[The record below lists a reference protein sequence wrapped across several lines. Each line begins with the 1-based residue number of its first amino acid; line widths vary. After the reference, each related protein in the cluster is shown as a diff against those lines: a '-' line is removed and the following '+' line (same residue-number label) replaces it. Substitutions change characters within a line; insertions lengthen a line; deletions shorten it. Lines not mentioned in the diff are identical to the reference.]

1 MKLDLLNS
9 IIPTLDLTPKEKDT
23 EAVVYGHSIYPLSP
37 MKADGDYEFIKEIDY
52 EDIIITDT
60 YYDDKDNFYCNA
72 KVKWDAAIETRSYG
86 IKDINFYT
94 LQVQVEVFNSNTDE
108 LIEVIDTQVDESW
121 KTSDENNHIEL
132 GGVIHPESIEVNSV
146 DKIIYINW

>member
-52 EDIIITDT
+52 
-60 YYDDKDNFYCNA
+60 
-72 KVKWDAAIETRSYG
+72 
-86 IKDINFYT
+86 
-94 LQVQVEVFNSNTDE
+94 VE
-108 LIEVIDTQVDESW
+108 
-121 KTSDENNHIEL
+121 NH
-132 GGVIHPESIEVNSV
+132 GQCA
-146 DKIIYINW
+146 